1 MSAVRAERPAMATPI
16 LPPPPPRIK
25 PGTWSLSLVALIGT
39 LALAIIVC
47 AAGTALAQKAP
58 QPPASEATV
67 IPHEVAH
74 AAVAVV
80 RSAGALATYTPPAVA
95 LVSGTI
101 QGIDRQSGALRLLID
116 DTPYVF
122 YVGRDTAFL
131 NRCLQRA
138 GLRAGLYVTLSLP
151 WYMGGQLWALGV
163 GPRFG
168 CNPDGT
174 LRLFH
179 ELPSG
184 EDASTAPIVPR
195 RTVPIV
201 PRHPVSAVPG
211 AATPSDLPPYSGG
224 TIPSR
229 PDAQAAIPTAARP
242 QIYIRHDA
250 LPRPLG
256 TVDVASPTV
265 AIPRLPTRPR
275 GLGEW

>member
-1 MSAVRAERPAMATPI
+1 MATPI

-25 PGTWSLSLVALIGT
+25 PGTWSLSLVALIAT
-39 LALAIIVC
+39 LVLALVAC

-67 IPHEVAH
+67 IPQEVAH
-74 AAVAVV
+74 AAAAVV

-95 LVSGTI
+95 LVSGSI

-122 YVGRDTAFL
+122 YVGHDTAFP

-138 GLRAGLYVTLSLP
+138 DMRAGLYVTLSLP
-151 WYMGGQLWALGV
+151 WYMGGQLWALGL

-168 CNPDGT
+168 CNPDGS

-179 ELPSG
+179 EAPSG
-184 EDASTAPIVPR
+184 EDAPPAPIVPR

-201 PRHPVSAVPG
+201 PRHPVPALPG
-211 AATPSDLPPYSGG
+211 AATPSHLPPYSGG
-224 TIPSR
+224 TIPTLLE
-229 PDAQAAIPTAARP
+229 PHAAIPTTALP

-250 LPRPLG
+250 LSRPVG
-256 TVDVASPTV
+256 AADAASATI